1 MKNREMPGNA
11 SEWSDFLTMK
21 PLPTGTII
29 GQQVLQ
35 SIRDKD
41 LPYKKIAEQVNRDP
55 VFSYYIM
62 SEANRNKTD
71 DAPGSKTL
79 DHAISMIGIDRLRLI
94 TQKLP
99 IQKADASDIQQFYY
113 TRAMSASLLAAYL
126 ARTLSEFKKIGQ
138 KDDIYWGALFC
149 GVPIWYLWRF
159 ATPEMRLVRYA
170 IRSNFQLP
178 EHAEREVLGCSI
190 LEVAQQLTAQLDVP
204 TLTKESYTAENQL
217 SLKQWIDLSKLAS
230 DSGKP
235 ASIEDKQINAVTSRP
250 AFAVIL
256 SNLLAHYATHDWYS
270 RSTLRIQK
278 IISVYLGVPLNK
290 AITLTHEC
298 AVEMSREHPLPGL
311 MLPAAK
317 LILPPRERAK
327 AKPKPQKAAKSKVE
341 PLATEPLQTTKQ
353 ASIQATT
360 QAATQDKTGS
370 VEFAVKRVPEQGLV
384 KPEPIPTESRSAK
397 VEVTSATDTQQTK
410 SKRGNSKIF
419 TEFTDI
425 MMNNPDNFVDL
436 HELMNA
442 ATQCMSYGLGM
453 GRAVIALVNTN
464 QTRLKA
470 YYSTGTRDFPQLGG
484 FQIDLTKPTLFSRLI
499 EKPSS
504 IWVKPTSSRN
514 IWALIPPEFKK
525 ACGSQDFFLMSIFV
539 NKKPVAIFYADSGDE
554 HLPCNEYEYKQF
566 KYMCGAA
573 TQCLQY
579 LATKRSKKQDD

>member
-1 MKNREMPGNA
+1 MKNRDMPGNA

-29 GQQVLQ
+29 GQQVLR

-62 SEANRNKTD
+62 SEANRNKTGD
-71 DAPGSKTL
+71 TPGSKTL

-138 KDDIYWGALFC
+138 KDDVYWGALFC

-190 LEVAQQLTAQLDVP
+190 LEVAQQLIAQLDVP
-204 TLTKESYTAENQL
+204 TLTKESYSVENQL

-235 ASIEDKQINAVTSRP
+235 ASIDDKQINAITSRP
-250 AFAVIL
+250 AFAVVL

-278 IISVYLGVPLNK
+278 IISAYLGIPLSK

-327 AKPKPQKAAKSKVE
+327 AKPKPQQIIKPNVE
-341 PLATEPLQTTKQ
+341 SSATETP
-353 ASIQATT
+353 
-360 QAATQDKTGS
+360 QAATKEKTGT
-370 VEFAVKRVPEQGLV
+370 VEFTVKKVPEQGLI
-384 KPEPIPTESRSAK
+384 KPQPIQTES
-397 VEVTSATDTQQTK
+397 TSAQVEIASSADIQQTK
-410 SKRGNSKIF
+410 PKRGNSKIF

-425 MMNNPDNFVDL
+425 MLNNPDNFVDL

-525 ACGSQDFFLMSIFV
+525 ASGSQDFFLMSIFV
-539 NKKPVAIFYADSGDE
+539 NQKPVAIFFADSGDE
-554 HLPCNEYEYKQF
+554 RMPCNEYEYKQF

-579 LATKRSKKQDD
+579 LATRRSKKPND